1 MYDRAD
7 ARAVWVLD
15 YADSAR
21 VRLVPDDTPHEAVVD
36 VVLERDAEIRAYT
49 YSAGRW
55 LDSGWRETAAVHEA
69 TAAESLSPYRVLAGY
84 SDLL

>member
-7 ARAVWVLD
+7 ASAVWVLD

-36 VVLERDAEIRAYT
+36 VVWERDTEIRAYT

-55 LDSGWRETAAVHEA
+55 FDSGWRATTAVHEV

-84 SDLL
+84 SDVL